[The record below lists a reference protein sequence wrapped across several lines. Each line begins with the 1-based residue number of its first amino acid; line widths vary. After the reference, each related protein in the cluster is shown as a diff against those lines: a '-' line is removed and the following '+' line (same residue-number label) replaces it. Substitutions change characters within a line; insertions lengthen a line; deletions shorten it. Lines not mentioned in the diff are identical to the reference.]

1 LKSWWNVIYR
11 KLKCAA
17 FVLKLEKACGTLI
30 FPLPSCPSYLA
41 SGCTYYPWLFCYLY
55 CDVCIIDQNNIDITK
70 KMHFEDI
77 KGSPFR
83 SQTNGSRNLEYKY
96 IIWCIFILPH
106 VWLPETL
113 SLKTFQYNYPI
124 FKYGLTETE
133 LCTFCSETVKSLLY
147 LFWACLHSKE
157 MVFIS
162 KCFGQLWFWHASYT
176 CT

>member
-1 LKSWWNVIYR
+1 MQIFLSIASWIGVFTICLCQIILVWWH
-11 KLKCAA
+11 
-17 FVLKLEKACGTLI
+17 
-30 FPLPSCPSYLA
+30 
-41 SGCTYYPWLFCYLY
+41 YPWLFCYLY

-124 FKYGLTETE
+124 FKYGLKETE
-133 LCTFCSETVKSLLY
+133 LCIFCSETEKSLLY
-147 LFWACLHSKE
+147 LFLG
-157 MVFIS
+157 MPP
-162 KCFGQLWFWHASYT
+162 Q
-176 CT
+176 